1 MDRNITSIIHVT
13 SDIYYPDIIKIEEL
27 NEVIG
32 NNNFYYKY
40 EDGYLTKLE
49 KEASDNSIITVYYFS
64 GNICISKEVFN
75 NAAFKDDQIYKL
87 NWIFSQDYNIPG
99 GNTLPQITI
108 KEKKDIINEIESKM
122 CQSRKFNPKSTI
134 GTIFLHRLGVNQFRP
149 IFKPDIPNKS
159 MSNEFLDLFCDI

>member
-1 MDRNITSIIHVT
+1 MERNITSIIHVT

-32 NNNFYYKY
+32 NDNFYYKY

-49 KEASDNSIITVYYFS
+49 KQVSDNSIITVYYFS
-64 GNICISKEVFN
+64 RNICISKEVFN
-75 NAAFKDDQIYKL
+75 NAAFKDDQTYKL
-87 NWIFSQDYNIPG
+87 NWIFSQDNNIPG

-108 KEKKDIINEIESKM
+108 KEKKDIINKIESKM
-122 CQSRKFNPKSTI
+122 CQSRKFNTENTV
-134 GTIFLHRLGVNQFRP
+134 GTIFLHRLGVNQFRS

-159 MSNEFLDLFCDI
+159 MSNDFLDLFCDI